1 MSDEKKKRVP
11 LCPNSTGF
19 TPAFLRRMIA
29 YFDGVDEA
37 EIDLIG
43 NAGMWPV
50 LGTHY
55 KHLIPKFENFFLN
68 AEEGDPIHALYHMH
82 LYCGTSLDTV
92 IRAIETACTGEPSRA
107 AVWLVLRKQVE
118 VEWAKAI
125 IEQNTNREGTPHSA
139 VVLFQE
145 KLVDIEWVKGIIE
158 RCNNGGSYSAAHH
171 LWAAGRVP
179 YSFVER
185 FKGKW
190 EDRFIVQPESERGI

>member
-37 EIDLIG
+37 EIELIG
-43 NAGMWPV
+43 NAGMWPSI
-50 LGTHY
+50 GTHY

-82 LYCGTSLDTV
+82 TYCGTSLNTL
-92 IRAIETACTGEPSRA
+92 IRAIETACTGEPSSA

-118 VEWAKAI
+118 VVWAKAI
-125 IEQNTNREGTPHSA
+125 IEQNTTREGTPHSA

-145 KLVDIEWVKGIIE
+145 KLVDLEWVKGIIE

-171 LWAAGRVP
+171 LWTIGKVP
-179 YSFVER
+179 YIFAEQ
-185 FKGKW
+185 FKRKW
-190 EDRFIVQPESERGI
+190 EEKFIVQPEKE